1 MRIRRLHLGGGAVN
15 GTRHNGIEYTKAV
28 QAALDAMPYG
38 MCVWSIDY
46 RMQVFNAAYAA
57 TFGVPESALRQGM
70 HLREAVRLVLEAGN
84 YFGYTVD
91 DLYDSMI
98 ARFARQGDG
107 VPPKE
112 YQQVLRDRTIRTHYT
127 FRPGVGW
134 LVTHEDIT
142 DANDYLTTLS
152 RREADLAKQA
162 MRFETAVDN
171 MAHGLCMIDPDHRL
185 VICNSNYA
193 ALYDLPE
200 HLQRPGTLLTD
211 IMDYRFDNGMRPKD
225 GPIAFLQRRVQTIT
239 ERKRSIDICEFENGQ
254 IISVV
259 HQPMADGGWVETHQ
273 DITEQRRSEARIH
286 HLARHDALTDLP
298 NRTLFAEEMALGES
312 RIRRGEQMAVLC
324 FDLDHFK
331 IINDTLGHGVGD
343 AVLKAV
349 AERINITKREHETAA
364 RLGGD
369 EFALLAGPIKS
380 PKDVAALSERLIA
393 AISEPID
400 IQGHRVM
407 IGTSIGIAVAP
418 MDGED
423 GATLMKNADLALY
436 RAKGDGRGTYRFFE
450 KGMDATMQH
459 RRLLESGLKLG
470 LTRNEFSL
478 VFQPLMELESNRVS
492 CFEALLRWDHSE
504 LGYISP
510 AEFIPVA
517 EDIGFIV
524 PLGEWVLRE
533 ACRVAVTWPGETRV
547 AVNLSPVQFKSRRL
561 LDVVREAL
569 AESGLSPTRLE
580 LEITES
586 VMLAD
591 SEQTLE
597 TLHALRSMGIRISM
611 DDFGTGYS
619 SLSYLRAFPF
629 DKIKIDRSFIE
640 DASSN
645 DANFEIVKAVIALGR
660 SLGMATTAEGVETEE
675 QLDAVRAHGCDEI
688 QGFLFSRPL
697 AERDAMEL
705 ITRLSPVVANSTNAD
720 RMAG

>member
-1 MRIRRLHLGGGAVN
+1 MKTAFWTDDRQVIA
-15 GTRHNGIEYTKAV
+15 T
-28 QAALDAMPYG
+28 ALDAIPHGMAIWDADFRLKLFNQGYTAVYG
-38 MCVWSIDY
+38 LAEGDLK
-46 RMQVFNAAYAA
+46 
-57 TFGVPESALRQGM
+57 PGM
-70 HLREAVRLVLEAGN
+70 HLREAARAILDAGN
-84 YFGYTVD
+84 YFGYSVD
-91 DLYDSMI
+91 DLYEVLVE
-98 ARFARQGDG
+98 RFERQGEG
-107 VPPKE
+107 AAPKE
-112 YQQVLRDRTIRTHYT
+112 YQQILRDRSIRSTYAA
-127 FRPGVGW
+127 RPGIGW
-134 LVTHEDIT
+134 LVTCEDIT
-142 DANDYLTTLS
+142 DAADHQTALS
-152 RREADLAKQA
+152 KREADLAKQA

-225 GPIAFLQRRVQTIT
+225 GPIAFLQRRVQTIS
-239 ERKRSIDICEFENGQ
+239 ERKRAIDICEFENGQ

-298 NRTLFAEEMALGES
+298 NRTLFAEEMAMAES
-312 RIRRGEQMAVLC
+312 RVRRGEMMAVLC

-331 IINDTLGHGVGD
+331 VINDTLGHGVGD
-343 AVLKAV
+343 AVLQQV
-349 AERINITKREHETAA
+349 AARINHTKREHETAA
-364 RLGGD
+364 RFGGD
-369 EFALLAGPIKS
+369 EFALLAGPLKG

-393 AISEPID
+393 AIGEPMD

-418 MDGED
+418 MDGDD
-423 GATLMKNADLALY
+423 GDTLMKNADLALY

-459 RRLLESGLKLG
+459 RRLLESGLKMG
-470 LTRNEFSL
+470 LTRGEFSL

-492 CFEALLRWDHSE
+492 CLEALLRWEHSE
-504 LGYISP
+504 LGLISP
-510 AEFIPVA
+510 VEFIPVA
-517 EDIGFIV
+517 EEIGFIV

-533 ACRVAVTWPGETRV
+533 ACRVAATWPGDTRI

-561 LDVVREAL
+561 LDTVKSAL
-569 AESGLSPTRLE
+569 SDSGLPPTRLE

-597 TLHALRSMGIRISM
+597 TLHALRALGVRISM

-640 DASSN
+640 DVGTD
-645 DANFEIVKAVIALGR
+645 DANFEIIKAVIALGR

-697 AERDAMEL
+697 SERDALDL
-705 ITRLSPVVANSTNAD
+705 ISRLSPNERAELARRKV
-720 RMAG
+720 G

>member
-1 MRIRRLHLGGGAVN
+1 MSK
-15 GTRHNGIEYTKAV
+15 TRQNGIDNAEAV
-28 QAALDAMPYG
+28 EVALESMPYG
-38 MCVWSIDY
+38 MCLWGTDLTLK
-46 RMQVFNAAYAA
+46 VFNSTYAR
-57 TFGVPESALRQGM
+57 TFGLSTDALRVGL
-70 HLREAVRLVLEAGN
+70 HLRDAIKLVLEAGN

-91 DLYDSMI
+91 DLYENMLE
-98 ARFARQGDG
+98 RFDRQTADA
-107 VPPKE
+107 PPKQ
-112 YQQVLRDRTIRTHYT
+112 YHQVLRDRSIRTTYKAQ
-127 FRPGVGW
+127 PGIGW

-142 DANDYLTTLS
+142 DANDHITALS
-152 RREADLAKQA
+152 RREAELARQA
-162 MRFETAVDN
+162 MRFETAVHN
-171 MAHGLCMIDPDHRL
+171 MAHGLCMIDADHRL

-200 HLQRPGTLLTD
+200 HLRQPGTLLTD

-225 GPIAFLQRRVQTIT
+225 GPVAFLQRRVQTIT
-239 ERKRSIDICEFENGQ
+239 ERKRSVDICEFENGQ

-298 NRTLFAEEMALGES
+298 NRTLFAEEMAMAES
-312 RIRRGEQMAVLC
+312 RVRRGEMMAVLC

-331 IINDTLGHGVGD
+331 VINDTLGHGVGD
-343 AVLKAV
+343 AVLKEV
-349 AERINITKREHETAA
+349 AARINYTKREHETAA

-369 EFALLAGPIKS
+369 EFALLAGPLKG

-393 AISEPID
+393 AISEPMD

-407 IGTSIGIAVAP
+407 IGTSIGIAIAP
-418 MDGED
+418 TDGED
-423 GATLMKNADLALY
+423 GDTLMKNADLALY
-436 RAKGDGRGTYRFFE
+436 RAKGDGRGNYRFFE

-470 LTRNEFSL
+470 LTRGEFSL

-492 CFEALLRWDHSE
+492 CLEALLRWEHSE
-504 LGYISP
+504 LGVVSP
-510 AEFIPVA
+510 VEFIPVA
-517 EDIGFIV
+517 EEIGFIV

-533 ACRVAVTWPGETRV
+533 ACRVAASWPGDTRV

-561 LDVVREAL
+561 LETVREAL
-569 AESGLSPTRLE
+569 KESGLSPTRLE

-591 SEQTLE
+591 SDHTLE
-597 TLHALRSMGIRISM
+597 TLHALRALGVRISM

-640 DASSN
+640 DVSAT
-645 DANFEIVKAVIALGR
+645 DANYEIIKAVIALGR
-660 SLGMATTAEGVETEE
+660 SLGMSTTAEGVETED
-675 QLDAVRAHGCDEI
+675 QLNAVRAHGCDEI

-697 AERDAMEL
+697 SERDAMEL
-705 ITRLSPVVANSTNAD
+705 ITRLSPGQAA
-720 RMAG
+720 AGGTKRKAG

>member
-1 MRIRRLHLGGGAVN
+1 VNQTRRN
-15 GTRHNGIEYTKAV
+15 GTDNALAV
-28 QAALDAMPYG
+28 EAALESLPYG
-38 MCVWSIDY
+38 MCLWSTDY
-46 RMQVFNAAYAA
+46 RLQLFNSSYGA
-57 TFGVPESALRQGM
+57 TFGLADGALKPGM
-70 HLREAVRLVLEAGN
+70 HLREAVKLVLEAGN
-84 YFGYTVD
+84 YFGYSVD
-91 DLYDSMI
+91 DLYENMLE
-98 ARFARQGDG
+98 RFARQVEG
-107 VPPKE
+107 VPAKE
-112 YQQVLRDRTIRTHYT
+112 YHQILRDRNIRTKYAV
-127 FRPGVGW
+127 RPGVGW

-142 DANDYLTTLS
+142 DASDHMTALS

-171 MAHGLCMIDPDHRL
+171 MAHGLCMIDADHRL
-185 VICNSNYA
+185 IICNSNYGM
-193 ALYDLPE
+193 LYDLPE

-211 IMDYRFDNGMRPKD
+211 IMDYRFENGMRPVD

-259 HQPMADGGWVETHQ
+259 HQPMPDGGWVETHQ

-298 NRTLFAEEMALGES
+298 NRTLFAEEMAMAES
-312 RIRRGEQMAVLC
+312 RVRRGESMAILC

-331 IINDTLGHGVGD
+331 IINDTLGHGIGD
-343 AVLKAV
+343 AVLKEV
-349 AERINITKREHETAA
+349 AARINITKREHETAA

-369 EFALLAGPIKS
+369 EFALLAGPIKG
-380 PKDVAALSERLIA
+380 PKDVAALSERLIN
-393 AISEPID
+393 AISEPMD
-400 IQGHRVM
+400 IEGHRVM

-423 GATLMKNADLALY
+423 GDTLMKNADLALY

-459 RRLLESGLKLG
+459 RRLLESGLKMG
-470 LTRNEFSL
+470 LTRGEFSL

-492 CFEALLRWDHSE
+492 CLEALLRWDHSE
-504 LGYISP
+504 LGVVSP
-510 AEFIPVA
+510 VEFIPVA
-517 EDIGFIV
+517 EEIGFIV

-533 ACRVAVTWPGETRV
+533 ACRVAATWPGDTRI
-547 AVNLSPVQFKSRRL
+547 AVNLSPVQFKNRRL
-561 LDVVREAL
+561 LETVRDAL
-569 AESGLSPTRLE
+569 KESGLPATRLE

-591 SEQTLE
+591 SEQTLDA
-597 TLHALRSMGIRISM
+597 LHALRAMGVRISM

-640 DASSN
+640 DVGST
-645 DANFEIVKAVIALGR
+645 DANFEIIKAVIALGR
-660 SLGMATTAEGVETEE
+660 SLGMSTTAEGVETEE
-675 QLDAVRAHGCDEI
+675 QLEAVRAHGCDEI

-697 AERDAMEL
+697 VERDALEL
-705 ITRLSPVVANSTNAD
+705 ITRLSPSETASSD
-720 RMAG
+720 KKRQAG

>member
-1 MRIRRLHLGGGAVN
+1 MTPNALAVD
-15 GTRHNGIEYTKAV
+15 
-28 QAALDAMPYG
+28 AALNSVPYG
-38 MCVWSIDY
+38 MCIWGLDH
-46 RMQVFNAAYAA
+46 RLTVFNTAYSA
-57 TFGVPESALRQGM
+57 TFGLPEGALAAGM

-84 YFGYTVD
+84 YFGYTID
-91 DLYDSMI
+91 DLYENMLE
-98 ARFARQGDG
+98 RLVRQVEGA
-107 VPPKE
+107 PPKE
-112 YQQVLRDRTIRTHYT
+112 YQQVLRDRTIRTRYV
-127 FRPGVGW
+127 FKPGIGW

-142 DANDYLTTLS
+142 DARDHMTALS

-162 MRFETAVDN
+162 MRFETAVHN
-171 MAHGLCMIDPDHRL
+171 MAHGLCMIDADHKL
-185 VICNSNYA
+185 VICNANYA
-193 ALYDLPE
+193 SLYDLPE
-200 HLQRPGTLLTD
+200 SLQRPGTLLTD
-211 IMDYRFDNGMRPKD
+211 IMDYRFDNGMRPKE

-298 NRTLFAEEMALGES
+298 NRTLFAEEMGMAES
-312 RIRRGEQMAVLC
+312 RVRRGEQMAVLC

-331 IINDTLGHGVGD
+331 IINDTLGHGIGD
-343 AVLKAV
+343 AVLKEV
-349 AERINITKREHETAA
+349 AQRINYTKREHETAA

-369 EFALLAGPIKS
+369 EFALLAGPIKG

-450 KGMDATMQH
+450 KSMDATMQH
-459 RRLLESGLKLG
+459 RRLLESGLKMG
-470 LTRNEFSL
+470 LSRNEFSL
-478 VFQPLMELESNRVS
+478 VFQPLMQLESNRVS
-492 CFEALLRWDHSE
+492 CLEALLRWEHPE
-504 LGYISP
+504 LGVVSP

-533 ACRVAVTWPGETRV
+533 ACRVASTWPEETRV

-561 LDVVREAL
+561 LEVVRNAL
-569 AESGLSPTRLE
+569 NEHGLVTR
-580 LEITES
+580 I
-586 VMLAD
+586 
-591 SEQTLE
+591 
-597 TLHALRSMGIRISM
+597 
-611 DDFGTGYS
+611 
-619 SLSYLRAFPF
+619 
-629 DKIKIDRSFIE
+629 
-640 DASSN
+640 
-645 DANFEIVKAVIALGR
+645 
-660 SLGMATTAEGVETEE
+660 
-675 QLDAVRAHGCDEI
+675 
-688 QGFLFSRPL
+688 
-697 AERDAMEL
+697 
-705 ITRLSPVVANSTNAD
+705 
-720 RMAG
+720 

>member
-1 MRIRRLHLGGGAVN
+1 MRRDGTDNALAVE
-15 GTRHNGIEYTKAV
+15 TV
-28 QAALDAMPYG
+28 LDSMPYG
-38 MCVWSIDY
+38 MCLWGKDHTILL
-46 RMQVFNAAYAA
+46 FNHAYAA
-57 TFGVPESALRQGM
+57 AFGLEEGAFRAGM
-70 HLREAVRLVLEAGN
+70 HLREAIKLVLDAGN
-84 YFGYTVD
+84 YFGYSVD
-91 DLYDSMI
+91 DLYENMLE
-98 ARFARQGDG
+98 RFDRQVEGAL
-107 VPPKE
+107 PRE
-112 YQQVLRDRTIRTHYT
+112 YQQVLRDRNIRTTYSA
-127 FRPGVGW
+127 RAGLGW

-142 DANDYLTTLS
+142 DANDHITALS
-152 RREADLAKQA
+152 RREAELAKQA

-193 ALYDLPE
+193 SLYELPE
-200 HLQRPGTLLTD
+200 DLQCPGTLLTD

-239 ERKRSIDICEFENGQ
+239 EGKRAIDICEFENGQ

-298 NRTLFAEEMALGES
+298 NRTLFAEEMVMAES
-312 RIRRGEQMAVLC
+312 RVRRGEMMAVLC

-331 IINDTLGHGVGD
+331 IINDTLGHAIGD
-343 AVLKAV
+343 AVLKEV
-349 AERINITKREHETAA
+349 AARINHTKREHETAA

-369 EFALLAGPIKS
+369 EFALLAGPLKG

-393 AISEPID
+393 AISEPMD
-400 IQGHRVM
+400 IEGHRVM
-407 IGTSIGIAVAP
+407 VGTSIGIAIAP
-418 MDGED
+418 TDGEI
-423 GATLMKNADLALY
+423 GETLMKNADLALY
-436 RAKGDGRGTYRFFE
+436 RAKGDGRGNYRFFE

-470 LTRNEFSL
+470 IIRDEFSL

-492 CFEALLRWDHSE
+492 CFEALLRWDNAE
-504 LGYISP
+504 LGVVSP
-510 AEFIPVA
+510 VEFIPVA
-517 EDIGFIV
+517 EEIGFIV

-533 ACRVAVTWPGETRV
+533 ACRVAATWPGETRI
-547 AVNLSPVQFKSRRL
+547 AINLSPIQFKSRRL
-561 LDVVREAL
+561 LDVVRDALDEA
-569 AESGLSPTRLE
+569 GLSPNRLE

-597 TLHALRSMGIRISM
+597 TLHDLRAMGVRISM

-640 DASSN
+640 DVGST
-645 DANFEIVKAVIALGR
+645 DANFEIIKAVIALGR
-660 SLGMATTAEGVETEE
+660 SLGMSTTAEGVETEA

-697 AERDAMEL
+697 SERDAAEL
-705 ITRLSPVVANSTNAD
+705 IHRLSPGAAVTGEK
-720 RMAG
+720 REAG